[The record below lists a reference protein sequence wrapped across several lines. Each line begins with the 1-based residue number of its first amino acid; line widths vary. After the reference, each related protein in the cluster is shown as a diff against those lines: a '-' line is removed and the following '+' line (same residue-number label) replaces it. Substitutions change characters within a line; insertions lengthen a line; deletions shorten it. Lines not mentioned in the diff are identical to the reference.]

1 MMQHQSRFTDASPA
15 GAHLLPSAWRACA
28 CLTHCAER
36 VGSAGRTATTPHSVG
51 AELVFWLALVRELI
65 RDLGNAIFRFAVAL
79 SKVATPGFNDDNAA
93 TVVGR
98 IGARV
103 AWGFE

>member
-28 CLTHCAER
+28 LLDCAER
-36 VGSAGRTATTPHSVG
+36 VGSAGRTATTPPVG

-65 RDLGNAIFRFAVAL
+65 RDLAMQFSDLLWHCPR
-79 SKVATPGFNDDNAA
+79 
-93 TVVGR
+93 
-98 IGARV
+98 
-103 AWGFE
+103 